1 MRRLPGPA
9 VGDWATEVNSG
20 GSLRIVSGLAENT
33 NSIFCDGSSEL
44 EAANGCPV
52 LRDAGTTS
60 REALVRSKTIRSDE
74 MRALL
79 SAPRRSRAFHLTMTY
94 MDVLWF
100 LFNQTRYGTALALIV
115 PAAVSGSL
123 PLLFLSG
130 TVASFVHKGAG
141 RRGSSAGVVE
151 GFAGSKARSSRC
163 RDRQCC
169 RHIPDSR
176 FAGPLATLAG
186 YGTYVGWW
194 DQTLPA
200 AHTPLKYYYML
211 AVLLAWKLR
220 NIHGPHS
227 GSNIIDRLLI
237 LTLLFLP
244 LSYYVV
250 FAGGPS
256 KCIRLYYCSLYCRL
270 KTPRPLQMFL
280 LIPYFADL
288 TVLLFSSGFY
298 F

>member
-1 MRRLPGPA
+1 M
-9 VGDWATEVNSG
+9 
-20 GSLRIVSGLAENT
+20 T
-33 NSIFCDGSSEL
+33 N
-44 EAANGCPV
+44 
-52 LRDAGTTS
+52 
-60 REALVRSKTIRSDE
+60 
-74 MRALL
+74 
-79 SAPRRSRAFHLTMTY
+79 

-130 TVASFVHKGAG
+130 TVASFVHKGAAGGVLLLGLWRVLQG
-141 RRGSSAGVVE
+141 RKHGLLVAGIVSA
-151 GFAGSKARSSRC
+151 AG
-163 RDRQCC
+163 
-169 RHIPDSR
+169 IFLILR

-250 FAGGPS
+250 FAGRS
-256 KCIRLYYCSLYCRL
+256 FQMYSVVLLFAL
-270 KTPRPLQMFL
+270 LQAKTPRPLQMFL